1 MRAFAIEKYGGPEV
15 LKEYDLP
22 IPEVGD
28 HDVLIEV
35 ENTGISPY
43 DWQVRNGEVEGMFD
57 YPVPLILGWDVSGT
71 VRKIGKN
78 VTSLKVGDPVIATQQ
93 LDRNG
98 GYTEY
103 IAVDEKTVVKKPDTL
118 SFEEGA
124 SIPINAVTV
133 YQALM
138 KLGKLSQGDRVLIHG
153 GAGGVGIVGI
163 QLAKAKGAY
172 VATTASERNHEF
184 LKTLGADEVI
194 DYRKVDFAD
203 VLSDYDIVLDTRG
216 GDTLNR
222 SYDVLKAGG
231 RLITIRSAGEIDEEK
246 VKEKNI
252 EAYFHW
258 MELDRDDLIE
268 VVNLY
273 GDGTIKAYFDTIYP
287 LSEVRKA
294 HVRSEEAHAKG
305 KIVLKIKE

>member
-1 MRAFAIEKYGGPEV
+1 MRAFAIEEYGGPEV

-43 DWQVRNGEVEGMFD
+43 DWQVRNGETAGMFD
-57 YPVPLILGWDVSGT
+57 YPNPLILGGDVSGT
-71 VRKIGKN
+71 VRKIGNGVTN
-78 VTSLKVGDPVIATQQ
+78 VKVGDPVIATQQ
-93 LDRNG
+93 FDRNG
-98 GYTEY
+98 GYAEY
-103 IAVDEKTVVKKPDTL
+103 IAVDENLVVKKPDSL

-124 SIPINAVTV
+124 SIPINGMTA
-133 YQALM
+133 YQVLM
-138 KLGKLSQGDRVLIHG
+138 KYGKMTQGDRVLIHG
-153 GAGGVGIVGI
+153 GAGGVGIVAI

-184 LKTLGADEVI
+184 LKSLGADEVI
-194 DYRKVDFAD
+194 DYRKVNFAD
-203 VLSDYDIVLDTRG
+203 MLSDYDIVLDTQG

-273 GDGTIKAYFDTIYP
+273 GDGTLKIYFDTIFP
-287 LSEVRKA
+287 LSEVRKV
-294 HVRSEEAHAKG
+294 HERSEAARARG

>member
-15 LKEYDLP
+15 LKELDLP
-22 IPEVGD
+22 VPEVGD

-43 DWQVRNGEVEGMFD
+43 DWHVRVGEQAGKID
-57 YPVPLILGWDVSGT
+57 YPIPLILGWDVSGV
-71 VRKIGKN
+71 VRKTGKN
-78 VTSLKVGDPVIATQQ
+78 VTTLKVGDPVIATQQ

-98 GYTEY
+98 GYAEY
-103 IAVDEKTVVKKPDTL
+103 IAVDEQTVVKKPDSL

-124 SIPINAVTV
+124 TIPINAVTV

-138 KLGKLSQGDRVLIHG
+138 KYGKMSQGARVLIHG
-153 GAGGVGIVGI
+153 GAGGVGVFGI

-203 VLSDYDIVLDTRG
+203 VISDYDIVLDTQG
-216 GDTLNR
+216 GDTLER
-222 SYDVLKAGG
+222 SYDVLKEGG
-231 RLITIRSAGEIDEEK
+231 RLISIRSRVDEEK
-246 VKEKNI
+246 AKKKNI
-252 EAYFHW
+252 EAYFHV
-258 MELDRDDLIE
+258 MQLDRDDLIE

-273 GDGTIKAYFDTIYP
+273 GDGTIKAYFDTIFP

-294 HVRSEEAHAKG
+294 HERSEEAHARG